1 MPFPRSTRSDME
13 KPGRMRCAPAD
24 SPKVGGHPGIPC
36 RKGQAPSLRGGACEF
51 AQSCGER
58 GDSCAARRGR
68 RALRGLRI
76 RPGSADSGAFPAGR
90 GKPLPYGEALANSP
104 KVAENGGIA
113 ARRAGVGAPYRGLRI
128 RLTGCFGS
136 VLLRGTPRTAFPT
149 GLVRIRRRLNQVAD
163 VCCRPSRTPP
173 PTRPLRVPHF
183 LPPAGEGGIRRSP
196 ARRMTEEGEPDRLQ
210 TVQSFAYFP
219 PLRSF
224 PHCGPVTFSL
234 SGRPCGRHPPP
245 LGEGR
250 GEGALDERHVRQI
263 RRPSHCRGRRPA
275 RGRFR
280 SGRETSC
287 TTSGEIAFTMVAR
300 VLDPEQRV

>member
-13 KPGRMRCAPAD
+13 KPGRMRCTPAD

-68 RALRGLRI
+68 RAL
-76 RPGSADSGAFPAGR
+76 
-90 GKPLPYGEALANSP
+90 
-104 KVAENGGIA
+104 
-113 ARRAGVGAPYRGLRI
+113 RGLRI

-224 PHCGPVTFSL
+224 PHRGSVTFSL

-263 RRPSHCRGRRPA
+263 RSRLIVGGGVQPVAGSAAGAKRHALRPA
-275 RGRFR
+275 KSPSPWSPACWTRNR
-280 SGRETSC
+280 
-287 TTSGEIAFTMVAR
+287 AFDNTASR
-300 VLDPEQRV
+300 PDAQRRWGGMLFS